1 MEHISSY
8 PTVYQVG
15 HKAIV
20 GLFDDNVIVEEKV
33 DGSQFSFGM
42 LNGELCCRSHKKD
55 MFLDAPEQMFNRA
68 IETIKET
75 GKYLQPGW
83 VYRTE
88 YLQKPKHNVL
98 AYDRTPNKNLILYDI
113 MTGPEIYLSYAEK
126 KAEADRLELETV
138 PLLFEGKVTDFEMF
152 KSFFERT
159 SILGGSLIEGVVIKN
174 YNLMTQEKK
183 VAMGKYVSEKFKE
196 VAKGD
201 WKDRNPTGKDVI
213 ELLTEKYRTPA
224 RWQKAIIHM
233 QEDGTYTGTPADIG
247 MLIKAI
253 PEDILKEEGEAIK
266 DALFAHFWQF
276 IRRGVT
282 RGFPEY
288 YKEMLAKSAFP
299 DTMDD
304 TKPKE

>member
-8 PTVYQVG
+8 STVYQIG
-15 HKAIV
+15 HKAIT
-20 GLFDDNVIVEEKV
+20 GLFDGPVIVEEKI
-33 DGSQFSFGM
+33 DGSQFSFGI

-55 MFLDAPEQMFNRA
+55 IFLDAPEQMFNEA
-68 IETIKET
+68 IESIRSIMK
-75 GKYLQPGW
+75 LHLGW
-83 VYRTE
+83 IYRCE

-98 AYDRTPNKNLILYDI
+98 AYDRVPANNLILYDV
-113 MTGPEIYLSYAEK
+113 MTGPEIYMSYEEK
-126 KAEADRLELETV
+126 KAEAEHIGLEVV
-138 PLLFEGKVTDFEMF
+138 PLLFEGVITDFEMF
-152 KSFFERT
+152 KAFLERT

-196 VAKGD
+196 VAKSD
-201 WKDRNPTGKDVI
+201 WKDRNPSGKDYVEI
-213 ELLTEKYRTPA
+213 ITEALRTPA

-233 QEDGTYTGTPADIG
+233 QEDGTYTGSPADIG
-247 MLIKAI
+247 LLIKAI
-253 PEDILKEEGEAIK
+253 PEDIFKECSDDIK
-266 DALFAHFWQF
+266 ERLFAHFWPI

-299 DTMDD
+299 DTMDN
-304 TKPKE
+304 TKLKE